1 MLPLFGSLM
10 ERRLNEQ
17 GMRPLIKYAIFL
29 CLSLLITFGSAA
41 QLSQVSIG
49 GLTDQQLISLLS
61 RQNLLGLSPTQ
72 LESKAAEAGLSPSQ
86 IMQIRERLEKAD
98 PALLKEAMRKTGSE
112 DTDPYKTR
120 MQVLKG
126 RPTLNKVDSSL
137 RIFGSDIF
145 DNEGISFEPNLSI
158 PTPTNYVLGVN
169 DELIVDVFGVSEATK
184 KLRISADG
192 DIRYPNYG
200 PIRVAG
206 LTMEQANQK
215 IKSSLVKIYPAI
227 STGKTNVIVTLGQIR
242 TIRVTLVG
250 ELSKPGSYAL
260 PSLSTI
266 MHAIHVAGG
275 PSEIGSYRQIELIR
289 GGKLI
294 SIFDLYSFLLKG
306 DLGNNVLL
314 QDDDI
319 VRVPAYKK
327 RIAIKGAIK
336 KPAIFDLQEAE
347 SPAVLLDYAG
357 GMADLAYKNIIRV
370 KRMGPDGRL
379 V

>member
-1 MLPLFGSLM
+1 
-10 ERRLNEQ
+10 
-17 GMRPLIKYAIFL
+17 
-29 CLSLLITFGSAA
+29 
-41 QLSQVSIG
+41 
-49 GLTDQQLISLLS
+49 
-61 RQNLLGLSPTQ
+61 
-72 LESKAAEAGLSPSQ
+72 
-86 IMQIRERLEKAD
+86 MQIRERLEKAD

-112 DTDPYKTR
+112 DTDPYKAR

-275 PSEIGSYRQIELIR
+275 PSDIGSYRQIELIR

-294 SIFDLYSFLLKG
+294 STFDLYSFLLKG
-306 DLGNNVLL
+306 DLANNVLL

-347 SPAVLLDYAG
+347 
-357 GMADLAYKNIIRV
+357 
-370 KRMGPDGRL
+370 
-379 V
+379 